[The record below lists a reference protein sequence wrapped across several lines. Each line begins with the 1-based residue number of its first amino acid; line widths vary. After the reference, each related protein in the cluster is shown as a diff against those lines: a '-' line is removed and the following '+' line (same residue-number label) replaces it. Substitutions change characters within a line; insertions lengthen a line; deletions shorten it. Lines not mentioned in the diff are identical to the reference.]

1 MNSPCTH
8 VGGVKKLVCH
18 CPGQC
23 GWAFES
29 EQPAVWV
36 GTHGRTPT
44 VARSIWITTRN
55 ILSGEGSAGNATTL
69 ESGTI
74 FAIVNVAVAS

>member
-29 EQPAVWV
+29 EQPAFWV

-55 ILSGEGSAGNATTL
+55 ILSGEGSAGNAKTL

-74 FAIVNVAVAS
+74 VATVNDAVAS